1 MKLRVCGPNLLLLL
15 LQVIS
20 LKNFHEIAGNAL
32 PEDASTS
39 HTWVLGDRAVTAW
52 VWEFRAVKSEEKKC
66 PNMEYAQIEK
76 NA

>member
-1 MKLRVCGPNLLLLL
+1 MLGHNAKQNLHEIAGLWPQFVAVA

-39 HTWVLGDRAVTAW
+39 HTWVLGSPRLGI
-52 VWEFRAVKSEEKKC
+52 
-66 PNMEYAQIEK
+66 AQSQHGFGNFEQ
-76 NA
+76 